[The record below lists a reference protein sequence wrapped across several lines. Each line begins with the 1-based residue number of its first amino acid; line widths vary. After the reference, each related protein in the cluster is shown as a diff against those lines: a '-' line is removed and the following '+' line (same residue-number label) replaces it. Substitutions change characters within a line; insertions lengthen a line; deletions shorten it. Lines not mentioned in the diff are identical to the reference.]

1 MHDALQSK
9 DANNLVASLILSVKL
24 NPQERSPWISLV
36 AAQLEFISAEKNSSS
51 SDSDSLS
58 VDSNSN
64 SDSPVKDTR
73 MMIQLFSEGLL
84 IRPNDPD
91 LLYVLG
97 ILHHRIANS
106 LLVVSESAWKER
118 NKCHH
123 KELTTENMLLT
134 GDRGQSHSQS
144 QEDSAEHQAAFQNR
158 RRHEY
163 LYCAVQ
169 YLERSRVYSMAAEG
183 TVGYLYSTG
192 ESSQVKSV
200 FSDLI

>member
-1 MHDALQSK
+1 M
-9 DANNLVASLILSVKL
+9 
-24 NPQERSPWISLV
+24 

-134 GDRGQSHSQS
+134 GDKDRSQSQSQSKDQS

-200 FSDLI
+200 FSYLISS